1 MIKFNEIKA
10 ENVKL
15 MELAFKDMLS
25 HIGVNVDVKVFGNLI
40 YNGNE
45 LVCMESTTFN
55 TVPAMY
61 RGIKV
66 DGSTLIYEDVGAEGL
81 FPRAVPEF
89 HPDLRHHHVHW
100 HMEAVAEEAY
110 EPLTHSFFRC
120 QRHHLFS
127 QRIPDLFICHR
138 LDCRNPG
145 PLVLILPPCFCRC
158 FSATSSL
165 SPRLSHPVS
174 ATSSLSPRL

>member
-1 MIKFNEIKA
+1 MIKFNEITA

-15 MELAFKDMLS
+15 MELAFKDMLA

-66 DGSTLIYEDVGAEGL
+66 DGSTLIYEDDGAGNDTMK
-81 FPRAVPEF
+81 RY
-89 HPDLRHHHVHW
+89 DLRFHLNYCLDYWKGGENGVELGEVHF
-100 HMEAVAEEAY
+100 MVVINK
-110 EPLTHSFFRC
+110 TDGT
-120 QRHHLFS
+120 QRLWS
-127 QRIPDLFICHR
+127 
-138 LDCRNPG
+138 NG
-145 PLVLILPPCFCRC
+145 LVLGRGEVRMNVKL
-158 FSATSSL
+158 
-165 SPRLSHPVS
+165 
-174 ATSSLSPRL
+174 

>member
-1 MIKFNEIKA
+1 MIKFNEITA

-15 MELAFKDMLS
+15 MELAFKDMLA

-66 DGSTLIYEDVGAEGL
+66 DGSTLIYEDDGAENDTMK
-81 FPRAVPEF
+81 RY
-89 HPDLRHHHVHW
+89 DLRFHLNYRFDYWNGGENGVKLGEVHFMLVIDKTDGTQSLW
-100 HMEAVAEEAY
+100 
-110 EPLTHSFFRC
+110 S
-120 QRHHLFS
+120 
-127 QRIPDLFICHR
+127 
-138 LDCRNPG
+138 NG
-145 PLVLILPPCFCRC
+145 LVLGRGEVR
-158 FSATSSL
+158 
-165 SPRLSHPVS
+165 RLEC
-174 ATSSLSPRL
+174 L